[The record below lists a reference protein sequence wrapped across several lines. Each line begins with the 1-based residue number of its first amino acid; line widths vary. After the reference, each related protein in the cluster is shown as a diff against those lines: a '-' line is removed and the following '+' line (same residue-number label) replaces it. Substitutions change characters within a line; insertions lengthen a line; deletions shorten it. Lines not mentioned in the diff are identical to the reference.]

1 MLRSS
6 LLESSDMLISALFLA
21 PFLQVC
27 CLLAAFILAAF
38 VLAAFVLA
46 AFVVLF
52 PLVCQ
57 LCKPVHWADGLMMKK
72 PWSPFSLLS

>member
-6 LLESSDMLISALFLA
+6 LLESSDLFISALFLA

-38 VLAAFVLA
+38 VRA

>member
-1 MLRSS
+1 
-6 LLESSDMLISALFLA
+6 MLISALFLA
-21 PFLQVC
+21 PILQVC

-38 VLAAFVLA
+38 ALTAFVLAAFILA